1 MVKKVSLGVVVGIG
15 VVWVLATFALGLW
28 GKTAAADRL
37 TADLEPAFSNA
48 EASQEEAA
56 AVGAFTEELE
66 TKTIPFL
73 AEQLHAK
80 PHDVTDLLAST
91 YPAVGRVLSAKDNSG
106 SKFEDGKPY
115 LNHASAYLTGVTA
128 ELRTSQD
135 DFSQASDIP
144 ASYLPTKA
152 VAWLFLLLGLA
163 TLVLGGLLRAKP
175 ELGQRL
181 AAGVAGLGLVVIA
194 VTFGLHVPGKTQ
206 ALDNVTDSF
215 RPVFTSDGPSSIAE
229 GQAYLDA
236 VRAADVELETKVI
249 PALPALLRLS
259 PEAVVSALS
268 KNSPIVAGAML
279 EKDAANPKVSV
290 LGGILDR
297 FDGLAA
303 TVNANVDDFR
313 STDRI
318 PGLGLPASSVAVLL
332 VGPAILLLLAAA
344 GIAAPRPATGDRKAP
359 SARLAGEMSG

>member
-1 MVKKVSLGVVVGIG
+1 MIKKVSLGVVVGIG
-15 VVWVLATFALGLW
+15 AVWVLATFVLGLW

-48 EASQEEAA
+48 AVSQQDAA
-56 AVGAFTEELE
+56 AVAAFTDELE

-73 AEQLHAK
+73 AVQLHAK
-80 PHDVTDLLAST
+80 PQDVTELLASK

-106 SKFEDGKPY
+106 SAFEDGKPY
-115 LNHASAYLTGVTA
+115 LNHASGYLNSVTA
-128 ELRTSQD
+128 DLRTDQD

-175 ELGQRL
+175 EVGARL
-181 AAGVAGLGLVVIA
+181 AAGVAALGLVVIA

-206 ALDNVTDSF
+206 ALDDVTDTF
-215 RPVFTSDGPSSIAE
+215 RPVFTSDGPLSIAE
-229 GQAYLDA
+229 GQAYLDT

-249 PALPALLRLS
+249 PALPALLKLS

-279 EKDAANPKVSV
+279 KKDAANPKVSV

-297 FDGLAA
+297 FDALAA
-303 TVNANVDDFR
+303 TVNANVEDFR
-313 STDRI
+313 STDEI
-318 PGLGLPASSVAVLL
+318 PGLGMPASSVAVLL
-332 VGPAILLLLAAA
+332 VGPAVLLLLAAV
-344 GIAAPRPATGDRKAP
+344 GLGAPRPARGDRRAP
-359 SARLAGEMSG
+359 SARLVGEMTG

>member
-1 MVKKVSLGVVVGIG
+1 
-15 VVWVLATFALGLW
+15 
-28 GKTAAADRL
+28 
-37 TADLEPAFSNA
+37 
-48 EASQEEAA
+48 
-56 AVGAFTEELE
+56 
-66 TKTIPFL
+66 
-73 AEQLHAK
+73 
-80 PHDVTDLLAST
+80 
-91 YPAVGRVLSAKDNSG
+91 
-106 SKFEDGKPY
+106 
-115 LNHASAYLTGVTA
+115 
-128 ELRTSQD
+128 
-135 DFSQASDIP
+135 
-144 ASYLPTKA
+144 